1 MAWHRNVLKEGDISC
16 EFRMDTCS
24 NVSDDC
30 ENEILD
36 SDSNIPTTSLGKQ
49 LLLLLWFL
57 LVTVKQV

>member
-1 MAWHRNVLKEGDISC
+1 MAWHRNVLKEGDILH
-16 EFRMDTCS
+16 EFYVDTCS
-24 NVSDDC
+24 YVFGDC

-36 SDSNIPTTSLGKQ
+36 SDSNIPTTSLDKQ